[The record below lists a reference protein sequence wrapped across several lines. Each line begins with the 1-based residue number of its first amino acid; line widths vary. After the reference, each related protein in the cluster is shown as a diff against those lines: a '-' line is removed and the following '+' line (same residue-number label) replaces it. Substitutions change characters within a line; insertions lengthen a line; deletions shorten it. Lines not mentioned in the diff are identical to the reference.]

1 MRYKKKKHNTTG
13 SKLIPVTPY
22 PLMKQAAVNAPE
34 LATRHGW
41 VNTKKAYTLKDLQGK
56 IVLLDFWTFG
66 CINCQHIIPDL
77 RRLEEE
83 FAEELVVIGVHSG
96 KFRAEEENPKI
107 QEAILK
113 FGINHPVINDADYK
127 LWDAYAVR
135 AWPTVVLISPEGKV
149 VGQHAGEGI
158 YKVAQPYIK
167 QLIEQHTNRIRREK
181 FSFQQPEI
189 PTESP
194 LRFPSKLLAGKGEK
208 TLWCC
213 DSGHNRIL
221 QLDTNGNV
229 LTVIGSGR
237 QGFNDGPLDQCELY
251 EPHGLALHNNQLY
264 IADTKNNALR
274 VADLHTRKLSTLAGT
289 GALDYYFF
297 EERRNEPVLP
307 NSPWDLLVH
316 KNTLYIASAGNH
328 QILQMDLQEK
338 VVKRFAGTGR
348 EALANGSLAEA
359 AFNQP
364 SGLCLMDDTI
374 FVADAEASA
383 IRAIELETGIVYT
396 PLGKGLFDFGD
407 MDGDVEDA
415 LLQHNMGITAHK
427 QMLYIADTY
436 NGKVKQLDLHKERVK
451 TIVAGLNE
459 PNDLIFMLDQLWVS
473 DTHNH
478 RICRVN
484 LRTLQQQTFA
494 IRF

>member
-1 MRYKKKKHNTTG
+1 
-13 SKLIPVTPY
+13 
-22 PLMKQAAVNAPE
+22 MKQPAVNAPE
-34 LATRHGW
+34 LETRHGW
-41 VNTKKAYTLKDLQGK
+41 VNTEKAYTLKELRGK

-77 RRLEEE
+77 RKLEEE
-83 FAEELVVIGVHSG
+83 FAEELVIIGVHSA
-96 KFRAEEENPKI
+96 KFKAEGENRKI

-113 FGINHPVINDADYK
+113 FGIDHPVINDADYK

-149 VGQHAGEGI
+149 IGQHAGEGI
-158 YKVAQPYIK
+158 YKVAKPYIS
-167 QLIEQHTNRIRREK
+167 QLIGEYGSRIKREK
-181 FSFQQPEI
+181 FSFQQQGP
-189 PTESP
+189 SQADSL
-194 LRFPSKLLAGKGEK
+194 LRFPSKLLAGKDEK
-208 TLWCC
+208 TIWCC

-221 QLDTNGNV
+221 QLDTGGRI

-237 QGFNDGPLDQCELY
+237 QGFTDGSFDQCEFY
-251 EPHGLALHNNQLY
+251 EPHGLALHEDQLY

-274 VADLHTRKLSTLAGT
+274 VADLRTKTLSTLAGT
-289 GALDYYFF
+289 GELDYYFF
-297 EERRNEPVLP
+297 NDRWDEPVLP

-316 KNTLYIASAGNH
+316 DNTLYIASAGNH

-348 EALANGSLAEA
+348 EALANGSLREA

-364 SGLCLMDDTI
+364 SGLCFMDNTL

-383 IRAIELETGIVYT
+383 VRAVDLQAGIVYT

-407 MDGDVEDA
+407 AEGDVEDA

-427 QMLYIADTY
+427 NMLYIADTY
-436 NGKVKQLDLHKERVK
+436 NGKIKELDLRKERVK
-451 TIVAGLNE
+451 TILAGLNE
-459 PNDLIFMLDQLWVS
+459 PNDLIFIQNQLWVS
-473 DTHNH
+473 DTNNH
-478 RICRVN
+478 RLIRVN
-484 LRTLQQQTFA
+484 LRTLDKQSVAVHF
-494 IRF
+494 